1 MQKRSNDANENT
13 KNGSSENN
21 GNKRCL
27 PGSKNQKRVP
37 KDN

>member
-21 GNKRCL
+21 GNKK
-27 PGSKNQKRVP
+27 GFQKIINVLM
-37 KDN
+37 